1 VLLQHSVVC
10 RQPAVLSWWPV
21 APSQIRRST
30 PLKTDSSLIYIVANQ
45 LFCALQS
52 RPAEAALL
60 TALLAHDPKRRPA
73 IDDVLRSGLLR
84 KLHAG
89 LTKRPAAATPQPRN
103 SSAAAAAPALPSQTG
118 AAAAAAGSLQHLA
131 SSQQRQQAT
140 AITLAQ
146 QPAAALGKSTAV
158 PAAALAAHLGSGGV
172 LQDFLQLARE
182 SVATDAGHLSAQISV
197 LDQVRHRASPLS
209 FSVREVASGLIR
221 LAQLLWDD
229 GCWRMVSGLSCGGQ
243 CWWSSSVGRQ

>member
-1 VLLQHSVVC
+1 M
-10 RQPAVLSWWPV
+10 
-21 APSQIRRST
+21 
-30 PLKTDSSLIYIVANQ
+30 
-45 LFCALQS
+45 
-52 RPAEAALL
+52 
-60 TALLAHDPKRRPA
+60 
-73 IDDVLRSGLLR
+73 LRSGLLR

-89 LTKRPAAATPQPRN
+89 LTKRPAVATPPPRN
-103 SSAAAAAPALPSQTG
+103 SSAAAAAPALPLQNG

-146 QPAAALGKSTAV
+146 QPAAALGKAAV

-182 SVATDAGHLSAQISV
+182 SVTTDAGHLSAQISV

-209 FSVREVASGLIR
+209 FSVWEVASGLIR

-229 GCWRMVSGLSCGGQ
+229 GC
-243 CWWSSSVGRQ
+243 

>member
-1 VLLQHSVVC
+1 MSWCEICLDSLLHFWRCYASVVFYLYNNLTC
-10 RQPAVLSWWPV
+10 AACCCVSNVNLVPTCSC
-21 APSQIRRST
+21 QICHAS
-30 PLKTDSSLIYIVANQ
+30 
-45 LFCALQS
+45 QS

-89 LTKRPAAATPQPRN
+89 LTKKPPAASTPPPRTP
-103 SSAAAAAPALPSQTG
+103 STAPALASPSQP

-131 SSQQRQQAT
+131 LSQQRQQAT
-140 AITLAQ
+140 ATTLAQ
-146 QPAAALGKSTAV
+146 QPAAAPGKSAAV

-182 SVATDAGHLSAQISV
+182 SVATDASQLSAQISI
-197 LDQVRHRASPLS
+197 LDQVRRHAHFVTWLTAWSHSWKP
-209 FSVREVASGLIR
+209 V
-221 LAQLLWDD
+221 
-229 GCWRMVSGLSCGGQ
+229 GC
-243 CWWSSSVGRQ
+243 